1 MAYSQ
6 HASKLHPVGGRM
18 GMLDPAER
26 ATEKRVSREA
36 DARALA
42 SGEKTRAQLW
52 SENTL
57 LPARMTSVNLR
68 AIPLPK

>member
-1 MAYSQ
+1 MADSLR
-6 HASKLHPVGGRM
+6 ASKPPAVSGPVGT
-18 GMLDPAER
+18 LDPVER
-26 ATEKRVSREA
+26 AREKQASREA

-42 SGEKTRAQLW
+42 SGQKTREQLW

-68 AIPLPK
+68 AIPIPE